1 MPESLRPPDGISQLT
16 ELMRYEPPGTPAAPP
31 PVDPIVRRR
40 RRRRGGIVAGVVAL
54 VLLGSGGG
62 YTAWALTAPVGD
74 ATLDA
79 SAPSVEIPPAAQIAI
94 PIDGASAISVSG
106 ADDYLGP
113 DASGIWMRG
122 GDDSARPIAS
132 ISKLITA
139 LVVLDAKP
147 LVDTADQGPTITFSA
162 ADHAL
167 YDQYYVL
174 GATIAV
180 MPTGS
185 RMSERDALEAMLVI
199 SASNY
204 ADAVST
210 WAYGSRSAFLRA
222 TREWLAANGL
232 TRTTI
237 VEPTGIDPRNVSTPT
252 DLIALGKIAMANPV
266 IAQIVG
272 TPVLDVPPIPAGENT
287 NELLGLHGVTG
298 IKTGTLEESGANLL
312 FSANV
317 DVGLPHP
324 LQVVG
329 VVLGSIADDALNRE
343 VILLLESIQAGFHTV
358 ALGAKGDQLGTY
370 TTAWGESARIVLGE
384 TVSTFVWSDTPISAT
399 FEADALSTGS
409 SGDVVG
415 TVTWTVGSETL
426 TAPLVLDGT
435 IRPPDEWWRLTHP
448 QELGGE

>member
-1 MPESLRPPDGISQLT
+1 
-16 ELMRYEPPGTPAAPP
+16 
-31 PVDPIVRRR
+31 
-40 RRRRGGIVAGVVAL
+40 
-54 VLLGSGGG
+54 
-62 YTAWALTAPVGD
+62 
-74 ATLDA
+74 
-79 SAPSVEIPPAAQIAI
+79 
-94 PIDGASAISVSG
+94 
-106 ADDYLGP
+106 
-113 DASGIWMRG
+113 
-122 GDDSARPIAS
+122 
-132 ISKLITA
+132 
-139 LVVLDAKP
+139 
-147 LVDTADQGPTITFSA
+147 
-162 ADHAL
+162 
-167 YDQYYVL
+167 
-174 GATIAV
+174 
-180 MPTGS
+180 
-185 RMSERDALEAMLVI
+185 MSERDALEAMLVI